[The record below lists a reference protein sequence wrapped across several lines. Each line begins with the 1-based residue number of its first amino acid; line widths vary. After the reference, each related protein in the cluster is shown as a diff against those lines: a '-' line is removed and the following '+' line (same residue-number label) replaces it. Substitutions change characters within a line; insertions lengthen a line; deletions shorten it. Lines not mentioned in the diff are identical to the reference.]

1 METILPIALLLVL
14 GGFGALVARS
24 LKRRKEFLTVG
35 AADASELP
43 DLLTDVRLTGV
54 LRRLWRD
61 PQEGLPLA
69 ELAVGS
75 HRLIVCTTDQAAQA
89 ERYKAIVSK
98 PCELALFGLATLA
111 PGGADAMHDLL
122 RDAETLAP
130 DTLALV
136 RQGKL
141 ENDYVVIGKILSHRT
156 AAWGELPLIVY
167 KAQVIRSGDLNLIFE
182 LAVPNSENAPPLPDS
197 SLAHGSV
204 RLFGYLPS

>member
-75 HRLIVCTTDQAAQA
+75 QRLIVCTTDQVTQAA
-89 ERYKAIVSK
+89 RYKAIVSK
-98 PCELALFGLATLA
+98 SCELALYGLATLA
-111 PGGADAMHDLL
+111 AGGAEAMREQL
-122 RDAETLAP
+122 RDADTLTP

-141 ENDYVVIGKILSHRT
+141 ENDYVVICKILSHRT
-156 AAWGELPLIVY
+156 AMWDELPLIVY
-167 KAQVIRSGDLNLIFE
+167 KAQVVKSDTLNLVLE
-182 LAVPNSENAPPLPDS
+182 LAVPSPENAAPLPDS

-204 RLFGYLPS
+204 RLFGYLP